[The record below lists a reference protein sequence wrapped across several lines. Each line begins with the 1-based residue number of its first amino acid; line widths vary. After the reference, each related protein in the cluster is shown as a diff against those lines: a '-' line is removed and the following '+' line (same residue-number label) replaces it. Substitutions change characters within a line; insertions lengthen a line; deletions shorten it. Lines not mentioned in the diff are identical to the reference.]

1 LHPNDQSPASNA
13 QVMLEKRF
21 PACGQV
27 GEILGNFINCEV
39 EGKEETMQYF
49 FACKQQTLIEQFPS

>member
-1 LHPNDQSPASNA
+1 
-13 QVMLEKRF
+13 MLEKRF